1 MGSTDMLFLFGLG
14 VVYAVAFRLVRN
26 GLVLWPLLTPLGSF
40 FANLE
45 AGEIDLP
52 WAAIAGFVDVATIM
66 TTLVVIA
73 HRRQRHLR
81 APIEPHHDTTTDD
94 PDHSGATTAL
104 TTSSLTVSTTSTTVA
119 TGPAT
124 TSPSSA
130 APTSAGHL
138 PTTGSDASRPPT
150 PRCSFGPLA
159 SPSSSPGGC
168 GRASIIEATTFE
180 MSGVVSGAFLRF
192 QVT

>member
-52 WAAIAGFVDVATIM
+52 WAAIAGFVDVAAIM

-81 APIEPHHDTTTDD
+81 APIEPRHDTTTDD
-94 PDHSGATTAL
+94 PDHSGRDHGTDDQLADRLHDEHDGGDRTRDYV
-104 TTSSLTVSTTSTTVA
+104 TVV
-119 TGPAT
+119 G
-124 TSPSSA
+124 
-130 APTSAGHL
+130 
-138 PTTGSDASRPPT
+138 GSDV
-150 PRCSFGPLA
+150 
-159 SPSSSPGGC
+159 
-168 GRASIIEATTFE
+168 GRALAYH
-180 MSGVVSGAFLRF
+180 RK
-192 QVT
+192 